1 MQDSI
6 EQSSYQS
13 LPPTQAPINPPYKTA
28 CAMKRGEVP
37 IEHPIH
43 LIPVEQDIESRQ
55 KDSTSHSLEDS

>member
-1 MQDSI
+1 MQV
-6 EQSSYQS
+6 EQLSYQP

-43 LIPVEQDIESRQ
+43 LIPLEHNIESKQ
-55 KDSTSHSLEDS
+55 KDSTSYSLEDS